1 MSSPHTIDSWNSRW
15 PKTLYLDWS
24 FSQWICENWHLWR
37 LHVSF
42 LWWLPPWTCVL
53 SNRHLWTAL
62 KLLSSSTYI
71 TVNHMLMSLKN
82 MTFFV
87 PSKCHLWSPR
97 LWGTY
102 WRYWSKLQCRWVA
115 QGGARRANFFIRQE
129 YCYWSFKNIITKIPS
144 LCAFKISKIPI
155 KRVRIRWLTMGDAS
169 LNQLPAFT
177 LRATRFTVFLNLIS
191 RW

>member
-1 MSSPHTIDSWNSRW
+1 MNMQKLAFMKATCFIPLMASTMNMCAIKPSFMDCLKTVEQLHLYHSQPHVDVTEEYDIFC
-15 PKTLYLDWS
+15 S
-24 FSQWICENWHLWR
+24 FKM
-37 LHVSF
+37 
-42 LWWLPPWTCVL
+42 PP
-53 SNRHLWTAL
+53 
-62 KLLSSSTYI
+62 
-71 TVNHMLMSLKN
+71 
-82 MTFFV
+82 
-87 PSKCHLWSPR
+87 WSPR

-129 YCYWSFKNIITKIPS
+129 YCYWNFKNIITKIPS

-155 KRVRIRWLTMGDAS
+155 KRVWIRWLTMGDAS